1 MKQLLLA
8 VALMM
13 GLQVVQAQTV
23 ALVDKS
29 PLDQVYFPEGYPSL
43 KLRNTKEELK
53 MRVIYSRPF
62 KNNRAIFG
70 AELVPY
76 GKVWRL
82 GANEATEIDFFT
94 AVKVGNTKIPAGRY
108 TLYAIPAEK
117 EWTFI
122 INKETDIWGAFKY
135 EASKDLVR
143 VTVPVKELEKPV
155 DPLTIGFEKNKT
167 GANLVVAWDT
177 TSATLPISF

>member
-1 MKQLLLA
+1 MKRVLLA
-8 VALMM
+8 LIFLT
-13 GLQVVQAQTV
+13 GQQLIQAQPL
-23 ALVDKS
+23 ASVDKS

-43 KLRNTKEELK
+43 KLRNTKDALR

-70 AELVPY
+70 ADLVPY

-82 GANEATEIDFFT
+82 GANEATEIDFFSP
-94 AVKVGNTKIPAGRY
+94 AKVGNVKVPVGRY
-108 TLYAIPAEK
+108 TMYVLPTEK

-135 EASKDLVR
+135 DQTKDVVRMSVPVR
-143 VTVPVKELEKPV
+143 VLEKSV
-155 DPLTIGFEKNKT
+155 DPLTIGFEKIKT
-167 GANLVVAWDT
+167 GANLIVSWDT
-177 TSATLPISF
+177 SSAVLPISF